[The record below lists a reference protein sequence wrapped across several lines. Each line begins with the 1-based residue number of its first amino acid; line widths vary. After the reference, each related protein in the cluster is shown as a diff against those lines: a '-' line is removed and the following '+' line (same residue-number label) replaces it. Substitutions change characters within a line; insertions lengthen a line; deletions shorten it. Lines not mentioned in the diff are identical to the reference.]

1 MRSIDILA
9 MFLNMFPNYIEQIS
23 KWSPNGKNQ
32 VKITLTDHTVI
43 KFTYRGFRNWRLET
57 VGFEED

>member
-9 MFLNMFPNYIEQIS
+9 MFLNMFPNYIEKVS

-32 VKITLTDHTVI
+32 IKITLTDRSVI
-43 KFTYRGFRNWRLET
+43 KFTYRGFRSWRLET